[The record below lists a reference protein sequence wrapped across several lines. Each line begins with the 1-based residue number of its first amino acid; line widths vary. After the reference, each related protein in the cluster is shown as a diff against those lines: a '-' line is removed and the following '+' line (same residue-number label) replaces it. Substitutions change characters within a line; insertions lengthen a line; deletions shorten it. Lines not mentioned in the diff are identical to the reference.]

1 MSQEIF
7 IDGAYHV
14 LSSGARKLVPFNMG
28 QRVRIATNPNGV
40 PMVQRMGQIQH
51 LRITLAAE
59 SVAFV
64 DATTAGSHGGH
75 QLLTFPEGQILILAA
90 KTDLAVLAGAGGI
103 ADDAAIV
110 AALGTIVVT
119 TANDALTSTEA
130 DIIASTAVTLT
141 AGAGNFDAAT
151 IAAGIALDGTATAKD
166 VWLNFAVPDADSSAD
181 DTLAV
186 TGTIDLFWLLLGDD

>member
-14 LSSGARKLVPFNMG
+14 LSSGARKLVAFNMG
-28 QRVRIATNPNGV
+28 DRVRISTNPNGV

-59 SVAFV
+59 SVTVV
-64 DATTAGSHGGH
+64 DAGANGAHAGHK
-75 QLLTFPEGQILILAA
+75 LLTFPEGQILILAA
-90 KTDLAVLAGAGGI
+90 KTDLAILAGAGGI
-103 ADDAAIV
+103 ADDAAVV
-110 AALGTIVVT
+110 AALGTVATT
-119 TANDALTSTEA
+119 TANDALTTTEA
-130 DIIASTAVTLT
+130 DIIASTAALL
-141 AGAGNFDAAT
+141 ASGAGNFDAAT
-151 IAAGIALDGTATAKD
+151 IAAGIALDGTAGAKSIF
-166 VWLNFAVPDADSSAD
+166 LNFAIPGADSSAN